1 LHTERR
7 TLDEAIRQLKLAQEL
22 DPFSL
27 QPHQALSGVYWVSRD
42 YEKAI
47 AEAET
52 ILKMDPNNAE
62 AHGRISDVYLTTR
75 QYDKAVAEYELFLV
89 ALGAK
94 KEPMAVHQAYLDAGY
109 KSWLRKRIDLAKNR
123 SVVDEGDVAQCY
135 AVLGDKDQAF
145 FWLNKGYEDR
155 EAGVFYLGV
164 IPLFDSLRSDPRFAD
179 LLRRMGL
186 PQHAE

>member
-1 LHTERR
+1 
-7 TLDEAIRQLKLAQEL
+7 
-22 DPFSL
+22 
-27 QPHQALSGVYWVSRD
+27 
-42 YEKAI
+42 
-47 AEAET
+47 
-52 ILKMDPNNAE
+52 
-62 AHGRISDVYLTTR
+62 
-75 QYDKAVAEYELFLV
+75 
-89 ALGAK
+89 
-94 KEPMAVHQAYLDAGY
+94 
-109 KSWLRKRIDLAKNR
+109 
-123 SVVDEGDVAQCY
+123 VVDEGDVAQCY